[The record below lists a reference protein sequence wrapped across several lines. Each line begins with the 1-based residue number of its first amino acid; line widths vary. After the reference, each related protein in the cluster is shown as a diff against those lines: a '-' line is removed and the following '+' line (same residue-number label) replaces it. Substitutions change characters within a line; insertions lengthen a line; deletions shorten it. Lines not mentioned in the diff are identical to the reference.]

1 MFNLIISIIAIALVV
16 VLAGASLYYG
26 GSAFNEGS
34 SDAKAA
40 TLINQAQQIQA
51 SATLYSATEG
61 GAPTSI
67 ADLDGDY
74 LSALPVVPVGDPDN
88 STWELED
95 SSDFNAGLNI
105 DIVAVEL
112 AMGAKADEGITT
124 EICATVNDDGAG
136 VVFCH
141 AEAVGGGVLPG
152 GGNINSIDT
161 NTDPD
166 NSVILGL
173 DPTTSAAVVYMSL

>member
-61 GAPTSI
+61 GSPTSI
-67 ADLDGDY
+67 EDLDGDY
-74 LSALPVVPVGDPDN
+74 LSAQPVVPVGDPN
-88 STWELED
+88 NATWELAD
-95 SSDFNAGLNI
+95 SANI
-105 DIVAVEL
+105 GSATTTPDVVATILE
-112 AMGAKADEGITT
+112 MGAKADEGITS
-124 EICATVNDDGAG
+124 EICATVNADGAG
-136 VVFCH
+136 VVFCTVDH
-141 AEAVGGGVLPG
+141 NGTATSITTGEGSGDTPEAI
-152 GGNINSIDT
+152 GNVTES
-161 NTDPD
+161 
-166 NSVILGL
+166 SV
-173 DPTTSAAVVYMSL
+173 AVVHMTL